1 MIHFSLNHLKET
13 RRDRRDV
20 SMVDPEI
27 RDIILRFVKALTK
40 NGIRVEKAVLYGS
53 WASGKVHSGSDL
65 DLAIISP
72 DFGKDRFEE
81 GKKLLQIAW
90 RVDPR
95 IEPVPISSESYEN
108 DTWIP
113 LIYEIRQKGIE
124 VQLA

>member
-1 MIHFSLNHLKET
+1 
-13 RRDRRDV
+13 
-20 SMVDPEI
+20 MVDPEI
-27 RDIILRFVKALTK
+27 RNIILRFVRALDK
-40 NGIRVEKAVLYGS
+40 NGIRVERAVLYGS
-53 WASGKVHSGSDL
+53 YASGNFRSGSDL
-65 DLAIISP
+65 DLAIVSP

-124 VQLA
+124 VQLT

>member
-1 MIHFSLNHLKET
+1 
-13 RRDRRDV
+13 
-20 SMVDPEI
+20 MVEPEI
-27 RDIILRFVKALTK
+27 RDIILQYVNVLTT